1 MLHISKLDLLSIKAR
16 IISMSLVL
24 ICSMLVSV
32 SYGLYSMSRIGK
44 GLAVI
49 AEQDLPL
56 SHLVSGISSK
66 QLEQSIS
73 LERAIRHGET
83 IAISEEAGE
92 ADQQFKESIA
102 NYKKYSGI
110 IAKDFITATELV
122 EKTLSNTNDK
132 TEQDKFNQ
140 LEKMLL
146 DLKSTHQGYE
156 STANNIF
163 EALQYSKLDEAA
175 SFYGEITSKTDKL
188 KQQLEDTL
196 AELEKYAQIET
207 MAAKRYERNAFVMLI
222 MISLISMIIATPFAW
237 WVILN
242 ISWGM
247 RKAVNV
253 AQKIAE
259 GDLTHSVENREK
271 GEIGLML
278 DALGSMQS
286 NLRNMISN
294 ISSATDNLDVSAQ
307 QVYSASHK
315 SNDNIQNQQSEINQ
329 VATAMEEMSATVGE
343 VAKNAEETASSAAAS
358 NGDAQHGNEVVSTMV
373 SSINQIAGEVGK
385 AAEIIQQVG
394 EASQNVSTILDVIK
408 GIAEQ
413 TNLLALNA
421 AIEAA
426 RAGEQG
432 RGFAVVA
439 DEVRVLAQR
448 TQDSTQEIE
457 NMIIRLQTDAQNAAE
472 AIHTGENTVQQS
484 VEQAR
489 EAGEALQ
496 KITHA
501 VQNISDMNTL
511 IASASVQQ
519 ASVSNEMNSNLAR
532 AHSLSDENVELIQQT
547 FTHSEELSNM
557 ATTLKELV
565 RQFKV

>member
-496 KITHA
+496 KNYPCCTKH
-501 VQNISDMNTL
+501 Q
-511 IASASVQQ
+511 
-519 ASVSNEMNSNLAR
+519 
-532 AHSLSDENVELIQQT
+532 
-547 FTHSEELSNM
+547 
-557 ATTLKELV
+557 
-565 RQFKV
+565 